1 LNHTVN
7 LKNFSNKNIKPLSES
22 FSGQSPDGEYLS
34 FTNYYME
41 KNHKPFY
48 PVSGECHYSR
58 VHQSDWRDELM
69 KMKQAGINTV
79 STYLFWNHHEEEEGS
94 FCFEGRRDL
103 RKFIEI
109 CASVGLYVIVR
120 IGPFAHGEV
129 RNGGLPDWLYGK
141 PYEVRSLADGFLQCV
156 TRLFAKY
163 AEQMKGLYYKDGG
176 PIIAAQ
182 IDNEYM
188 HAGAPWEMTN
198 GVSNEWVPA
207 GTEQDAYMKKI
218 KEIAVAAGI
227 ITPFYTATAWGG
239 AYAPI
244 DDMLPLWG
252 GYPYRPWIF
261 PNHKGPH
268 PATEEYIYRDHHNNG
283 IPATYNF
290 EPRYQPEQVPYF
302 CCEMGGG
309 MMCSYLYRFQLPY
322 ESVDAMANI
331 KLASGCNFLGY
342 YMFKGGTNPLTLKG
356 GFLNEGQ
363 VSKVSYDYQAAIGE
377 FGQLRPSY
385 HRLHR
390 LHMLTESFAET
401 LCKMKTVLPDGAEDI
416 DPADL
421 EQLRYSVRAAAFEKE
436 GSGLFDGNQQQE
448 KIVRGFLFLNNFQ
461 DHAVMKEKVKEAV
474 CLSLDDQEI
483 CFDISLASGENAILP
498 FNMDIDGILLKSA
511 TAQPLTVLKNQGQNI
526 YVFFMPKGMKPV
538 YEFAHKKVNAPDDR
552 SSLFT
557 MESLMGNTSILTLT
571 QEDSMLVSK
580 VTYRENEYLVLSEQ
594 TLLWEKDS
602 VRIQSGTDSLKVVSY
617 PDLAFLSEREES
629 GFTQERDGIFEGCS
643 FTGENADIKAA
654 DSLIMEQTGPTRY
667 TIDFPKGFMDGK
679 QEVLLR
685 ITYQGDIGH
694 AFLGNRMISDQ
705 FNNNGAW
712 EIGCKDIA
720 KELEDEKLTIC
731 ITPRKEGV
739 VIEAETTMAG
749 RFEKIESSVG
759 VLEKA
764 ELVPV
769 YEKVIRF

>member
-1 LNHTVN
+1 VKYEVDLTSF
-7 LKNFSNKNIKPLSES
+7 KNKNITALPEK
-22 FSGQSPDGEYLS
+22 FSGTNPQNEYLS

-58 VHQSDWRDELM
+58 VKAADWRDELI
-69 KMKQAGINTV
+69 KMKQAGINII
-79 STYLFWNHHEEEEGS
+79 STYLFWNHHEETEGTYR
-94 FCFEGRRDL
+94 FDGRRNL

-109 CASVGLYVIVR
+109 CGSLGLYVIVR

-129 RNGGLPDWLYGK
+129 RNGGFPDWMYGK
-141 PYEVRSLADGFLQCV
+141 PFEVRSLNEGFLQCV
-156 TRLFAKY
+156 TKLFGQY
-163 AEQMKGLYYKDGG
+163 GEQMKGLYYKDGG
-176 PIIAAQ
+176 PIIGTQ
-182 IDNEYM
+182 IDNEFM

-207 GTEQDAYMKKI
+207 GTEKEPYMKKI
-218 KEIAVAAGI
+218 KEIAVNAGI

-268 PATEEYIYRDHHNNG
+268 PATEEYIYRDHHNNE
-283 IPATYNF
+283 IPETYNF

-309 MMCSYLYRFQLPY
+309 MMCSYLYRFQLPF

-342 YMFKGGTNPLTLKG
+342 YMFKGGTNPLTSTG

-385 HRLHR
+385 QRLRR
-390 LHMLTESFAET
+390 LHMFTDSFADT
-401 LCKMKTVLPDGAEDI
+401 LCRMKTVLPKGAETI
-416 DPADL
+416 DPTDL
-421 EQLRYSVRAAAFEKE
+421 DTLRFSLRMAE
-436 GSGLFDGNQQQE
+436 FDNPE
-448 KIVRGFLFLNNFQ
+448 SSKDSIIRGFLFLNNFQ
-461 DHAVMKEKVKEAV
+461 DHAVMHEKKHEQILLHVKEK
-474 CLSLDDQEI
+474 EI
-483 CFDISLASGENAILP
+483 SFDISLASGENAILP
-498 FNMDIDGILLKSA
+498 VNLDLEGVLLVSA
-511 TAQPLTVLKNQGQNI
+511 TTQPLTILKNQGHTT
-526 YVFFMPKGMKPV
+526 YVFFMPEGLQPV
-538 YEFAHKKVNAPDDR
+538 YEFEDRKVSAPEDR

-557 MESLMGNTSILTLT
+557 VEGLKGNVTILTLT
-571 QEDSMLVSK
+571 QNDSRIASK
-580 VTYRENEYLVLSEQ
+580 VSFKGNDYLVLSEQ
-594 TLLWEKDS
+594 TVLWEEDCIRVQS
-602 VRIQSGTDSLKVVSY
+602 EDGGSRIVSY
-617 PDLAFLSEREES
+617 PGIDFLT
-629 GFTQERDGIFEGCS
+629 TQEQVGVCKIQEGIFEGCEVKS
-643 FTGENADIKAA
+643 RTEGKEGSDLVI
-654 DSLIMEQTGPTRY
+654 EQVGPTRY
-667 TIDFPKGFMDGK
+667 TIQFPKEFMEGK
-679 QEVLLR
+679 KEVLLR
-685 ITYQGDIGH
+685 LSYQGDIGH

-705 FNNNGAW
+705 FNNGSVW

-720 KELEDEKLTIC
+720 EELAKEKMTIC

-749 RFEKIESSVG
+749 RFERMESAVG
-759 VLEKA
+759 ELEKA
-764 ELVPV
+764 VLVPV
-769 YEKVIRF
+769 YEKAIQF